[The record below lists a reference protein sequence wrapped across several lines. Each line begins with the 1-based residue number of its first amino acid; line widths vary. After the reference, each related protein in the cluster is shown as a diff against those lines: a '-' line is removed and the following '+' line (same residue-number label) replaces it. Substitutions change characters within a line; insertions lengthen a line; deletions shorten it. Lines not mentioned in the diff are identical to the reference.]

1 MNLSHLRKNSI
12 IFCDFFLKN
21 RELRTIA
28 YVAKN
33 RREGPF
39 GRKGLFFIDWG
50 VRSNRSHFYRNGQN
64 STGKEKILLERKF
77 FCWEKKFLPEMLS
90 LTFFVSYLNIVFM
103 KNK

>member
-39 GRKGLFFIDWG
+39 GRKGLFFIDCIFLR
-50 VRSNRSHFYRNGQN
+50 VFSN
-64 STGKEKILLERKF
+64 EKQFSKF
-77 FCWEKKFLPEMLS
+77 SKSVFLYEYKIEL
-90 LTFFVSYLNIVFM
+90 FIE
-103 KNK
+103 